1 MLQRGI
7 TKKEIEMKIEFD
19 QVRDLLY
26 LYFDGPDKKAA
37 ETKTIS
43 PGVLADFDRAGKL
56 IGIEIIDAS
65 EITGKKI
72 EFGLPEAALPK
83 GS

>member
-1 MLQRGI
+1 V
-7 TKKEIEMKIEFD
+7 KIEFD
-19 QVRDLLY
+19 SVRDLLY
-26 LYFDGPDKKAA
+26 LYFDEPDAKAV

-43 PGVLADFDRAGKL
+43 PGVHADFNKDGKL

-65 EITGKKI
+65 EIMGKKI
-72 EFGLPEAALPK
+72 EFGLPEAALPR